1 LSHHAQECRAKNAYF
16 TIFGLNGLGTQFA
29 NIRGTMNNL
38 SPNSNNRSAPTR
50 GRTERVML
58 MAIIALQALIVA
70 KLFLPSSE
78 NVADTAGQNGSYFAT
93 TPTRVGPAQASMPDW
108 ASVPNRQRLSADDC
122 AEAEMQAVMLQLIRI
137 CEGGAADPRLARM
150 LDRDI
155 RGTHMMHQSVD
166 RSFASMMRDFQQ
178 FDALLNIDEGWPTLA
193 PTPALDMRDLESHY
207 LVMFSLPGMCSED
220 VKLRLDGRIL
230 TLLCEAQDA
239 TGPSFERRVMLPG
252 EIDASRETQA
262 RLTNGVLK
270 VFLPKMI
277 DTLTTISNGTAIVRE
292 PVEREML

>member
-1 LSHHAQECRAKNAYF
+1 
-16 TIFGLNGLGTQFA
+16 
-29 NIRGTMNNL
+29 MNNN
-38 SPNSNNRSAPTR
+38 NSNNRPSSTR
-50 GRTERVML
+50 GRAERVML
-58 MAIIALQALIVA
+58 MTIIVLQALIVA

-78 NVADTAGQNGSYFAT
+78 NVADAGVQRESLLAT
-93 TPTRVGPAQASMPDW
+93 TPPTAVGPIQVSMPDW
-108 ASVPNRQRLSADDC
+108 AAVPNRQRLSADDC

-155 RGTHMMHQSVD
+155 RGTRTAYQNVD
-166 RSFASMMRDFQQ
+166 RIFASMMRDFQQ

-193 PTPALDMRDLESHY
+193 PSPALDMRDLENHY

-220 VKLRLDGRIL
+220 VTLRLDGRIL
-230 TLLCEAQDA
+230 TLLCSAQDA

-270 VFLPKMI
+270 VFL
-277 DTLTTISNGTAIVRE
+277 
-292 PVEREML
+292 